1 MEFHDRWYRCLTKL
15 STYSTDYELTKY
27 NQQIYNKYPNQCLQN
42 AKTGYYAHEFTKYK
56 DDIRKTLD
64 TLKDILNKK
73 RGQSK
78 FPPYLF
84 WSHVKSY

>member
-1 MEFHDRWYRCLTKL
+1 MSNKL
-15 STYSTDYELTKY
+15 STNSTYYELPKY
-27 NQQIYNKYPNQCLQN
+27 NHQIYNKYLNQRLQK
-42 AKTGYYAHEFTKYK
+42 AKTGYYAREFTKYK
-56 DDIRKTLD
+56 GDIRKTWD

-78 FPPYLF
+78 FPSYLF